1 MALTGGLFALAIT
14 GTPFSVSAA
23 IGFVG
28 LFGVTVMEG
37 LVILSTFN
45 TLVDAGGEPAGALRR
60 ACDMRLR
67 PVMMT
72 CLAASVGLLPAA
84 VSRGIGAQVQG
95 PLAIVVVGG
104 SLLAPLLILA
114 LLPVL
119 IQRFSRRAGPRRS
132 VAPAWAGGGATPG
145 S

>member
-1 MALTGGLFALAIT
+1 MLLAGSAMPLALIGGVYALGIT

-28 LFGVTVMEG
+28 LFGITVMEG

-45 TLVDAGGEPAGALRR
+45 ALVDAGDEPGAALRR
-60 ACDMRLR
+60 ACAVRLR
-67 PVMMT
+67 PVLMT
-72 CLAASVGLLPAA
+72 CLAAGVGLLPAA

-104 SLLAPLLILA
+104 SLLAPLLVLA

-119 IQRFSRRAGPRRS
+119 IQRFSPRAAPRRA
-132 VAPAWAGGGATPG
+132 
-145 S
+145 